1 MFCSRHEMGPRHQ
14 HQRECSQAQDAAR
27 LQRAGGDRTINKA
40 RAAHASDG
48 DALRLA
54 DVCLVTV
61 LTRPL
66 IGCPPPSRA
75 LTCTSIHREAATKLY
90 RAVIT
95 PPVKLSTN
103 TMGMRLISQA
113 SMGTALETAS
123 RLRSQV
129 CPTSILH
136 AALGYEKAPNDSYIT
151 SQAWTSNN
159 VAPATDPRTTNP
171 RWRQGKLNLP
181 IGRAC
186 LFATLATSQSL
197 VYIHCNIPPLTA
209 SPSSTNPAVIVV
221 PLLVRIAAHQKYLSP
236 VTLPRALF
244 LHRFNPCHGTGTA
257 AISTDYT
264 GTFLKTTSHLPGLIP
279 L

>member
-1 MFCSRHEMGPRHQ
+1 MLA
-14 HQRECSQAQDAAR
+14 AQYAAR

-48 DALRLA
+48 VALRLA
-54 DVCLVTV
+54 DVCLVTL

-66 IGCPPPSRA
+66 IGCPAPSRA
-75 LTCTSIHREAATKLY
+75 LTCTSIHWEAATKLY

-113 SMGTALETAS
+113 SIGTALETAS
-123 RLRSQV
+123 RPRSQLS
-129 CPTSILH
+129 PTSILH
-136 AALGYEKAPNDSYIT
+136 AALDTRRRRTTRT
-151 SQAWTSNN
+151 SHPRPGPHN
-159 VAPATDPRTTNP
+159 VAPATHPRTTNP
-171 RWRQGKLNLP
+171 WWRRAKLNLP

-186 LFATLATSQSL
+186 LFATLATPQPL

-221 PLLVRIAAHQKYLSP
+221 SLLVRIAAHQKHPSP

-244 LHRFNPCHGTGTA
+244 LHRCNPCHGTGTA
-257 AISTDYT
+257 AISIDYT